1 MSKIDLHVF
10 STLTKKY
17 IYINYIKLLN
27 TFWPFNFSEIFFNN
41 YYIEIFSKLFQLKD
55 IKMSYLKLQI
65 ELFILFRHLM
75 FL

>member
-1 MSKIDLHVF
+1 MRKIDLHVF
-10 STLTKKY
+10 STLTKKIY
-17 IYINYIKLLN
+17 IYKLLN

>member
-1 MSKIDLHVF
+1 MRKIDLHVF
-10 STLTKKY
+10 STLTKKIY
-17 IYINYIKLLN
+17 IYKLLN
-27 TFWPFNFSEIFFNN
+27 TFWLFNFYLKFFSIIIILKFFRS
-41 YYIEIFSKLFQLKD
+41 YFQLKD